1 MANEPASG
9 EMASIARVLSALLRA
24 MHSLGFVGRHL
35 DPERLGEVLGAI
47 GEPDD
52 VLRAALTEFDAQ
64 DMGPG
69 DAFGPVRA
77 QVTRAAEA
85 ILAGFDGV
93 RASAAAMDLRGAYRA
108 LRREAV
114 ALEAL
119 YPLAAI
125 LAPVDG
131 FFLDEAAR
139 SDTALRARLA
149 EPGEHCGIMHSA
161 NGTGER
167 GGFSLFVPESYRPE
181 VAHPLVVALHGGSGH
196 GRAFLWNWV
205 RTARSLGVIVACPTA
220 VGQTWALS
228 GPDMDSPHLSRII
241 DFVRARWNVDT
252 DRLLLTGM
260 SDGGTF
266 TLLSGLQADSPFTHL
281 APFATGFHPLLAEMA
296 DATRVRGLP
305 IYLTHGA
312 LDWMFPVELARTA
325 QRMLGHVGAVVTYR
339 EIPDLAHVYPREE
352 NAAVVR
358 WLVGAGG

>member
-1 MANEPASG
+1 MTREPAMG
-9 EMASIARVLSALLRA
+9 GMDDLARVLSALLRA
-24 MHSLGFVGRHL
+24 LHSLGFVGRHL
-35 DPERLGEVLGAI
+35 DPERLGGVLDAI

-52 VLRAALTEFDAQ
+52 VLRSALEGFEARDTE
-64 DMGPG
+64 PG
-69 DAFGPVRA
+69 DEFGPVRA
-77 QVTRAAEA
+77 QMIRAAEA
-85 ILAGFDGV
+85 TLAGFDGV
-93 RASAAAMDLRGAYRA
+93 RASVKGMDLRGVGRA

-131 FFLDEAAR
+131 FFLEAAAR
-139 SDTALRARLA
+139 ADTALRARLA
-149 EPGEHCGIMHSA
+149 APGEHCGIMHAA
-161 NGTGER
+161 NGIGER

-181 VAHPLVVALHGGSGH
+181 AAHPLLVALHGGSGH

-205 RTARSLGVIVACPTA
+205 RTARSMGVIVACPTA
-220 VGQTWALS
+220 IGQTWALG
-228 GPDMDSPHLSRII
+228 GPDMDSPNLSRVV
-241 DFVRARWNVDT
+241 DYVRARWNVDT

-266 TLLSGLQADSPFTHL
+266 TLLSGLQEGSPFTHL
-281 APFATGFHPLLAEMA
+281 APFATGFHPMLAEMA

-305 IYLTHGA
+305 IYLVHGA
-312 LDWMFPVELARTA
+312 LDWMFPVELAQTA
-325 QRMLGHVGAVVTYR
+325 RRMLSHVGAAVTYR

-358 WLVGAGG
+358 WLGGDRE